1 MFDSQEQL
9 IKFISGSGYT
19 PEELQQ
25 IIAHYQRNGVT
36 GYKMLMELEAFAVA
50 RSISPN
56 LIADK
61 LKEYCM

>member
-25 IIAHYQRNGVT
+25 IIAHINETV
-36 GYKMLMELEAFAVA
+36 
-50 RSISPN
+50 
-56 LIADK
+56 
-61 LKEYCM
+61 